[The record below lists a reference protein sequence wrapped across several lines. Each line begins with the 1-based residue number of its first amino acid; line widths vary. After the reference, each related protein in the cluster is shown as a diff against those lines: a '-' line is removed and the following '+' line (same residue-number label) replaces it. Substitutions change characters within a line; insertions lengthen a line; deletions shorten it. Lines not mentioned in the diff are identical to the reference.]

1 MRYRITQTGGWVI
14 VGVSGRA
21 ENNEPLKV
29 KHLFNR
35 WLTELGMRVIVN
47 LKDIEEFG
55 VWEMGL
61 LTSFKKEVDQRGGT
75 LRLCHLDPGRKG
87 YFHGDRFAE
96 EFDLYWD
103 KEAAMTAKANH
114 HG

>member
-1 MRYRITQTGGWVI
+1 MI

-29 KHLFNR
+29 KHLFKR
-35 WLTELGMRVIVN
+35 WLTETGMRVIVN

-61 LTSFKKEVDQRGGT
+61 ITSFKKEVDQRGGT
-75 LRLCHLDPGRKG
+75 LRLCHLDPSRKG
-87 YFHGDRFAE
+87 YFQNDRFAE
-96 EFDLYWD
+96 QFEIYPDL
-103 KEAAMTAKANH
+103 ESAMSGRRGAT
-114 HG
+114 

>member
-1 MRYRITQTGGWVI
+1 VI

-87 YFHGDRFAE
+87 YFQTDRFAE
-96 EFDLYWD
+96 QFEFYSNM
-103 KEAAMTAKANH
+103 EAAMAGEKHN
-114 HG
+114 G